1 MEGLSTSSFAKTG
14 ANLIRQN
21 PMILLPGLSACADCP
36 ARSRGRVPY
45 EIRSYCVVRKKQA
58 LGVWLELWH
67 TPPGLE
73 HLTWGVKAGMTPYY
87 AMQGTGILYFIL
99 LLLLLSSVENFLC
112 FAVADNTT
120 KHME

>member
-1 MEGLSTSSFAKTG
+1 MEGLSTSSLAKTG

-36 ARSRGRVPY
+36 ARSRGRHV
-45 EIRSYCVVRKKQA
+45 RNTLVVRKKQA

-99 LLLLLSSVENFLC
+99 LLLLLS
-112 FAVADNTT
+112 
-120 KHME
+120 